1 MQKVVIILAVFA
13 VLIGNKK
20 SFLLLLFFFIL
31 SNLIFL
37 LAYDKLCEK
46 KNLIMQEK
54 NSRMEGAAYKVV
66 MQVEDVV
73 LGKMDSLMWMNFE
86 SIRKERWRAKLK
98 KDMQDIVLEEIQ
110 FVMNH
115 MWRIAM
121 FDEISRWE
129 GKNTFLRGNVTLD
142 IPGMNAL
149 IDMEITAM
157 NEMMEPMKR
166 IKLFSSMLLRLNEF
180 LPYLKEN
187 IGISDESSAEKEFL
201 AEEDEILR
209 IENASFEAEEQI
221 ILNNISFSLKKGEM
235 VALIGENG
243 CGKTT
248 LLRCICGLY
257 NPSSGRILKKYGGK
271 WIDKNEQNTFAYA
284 PVDNQ
289 LYQETARFN
298 VDTGTMGKHG
308 GNDELYKMFG
318 MEEKKEIQ
326 IESLS
331 QGQQQRVNIM
341 RAIVKDAEIIIL
353 DEPFA
358 NLDYS
363 IISQIVNYIRTQKKT
378 VICTLHDRELL
389 QYFDRILRIENGTA
403 SEINL

>member
-1 MQKVVIILAVFA
+1 M
-13 VLIGNKK
+13 
-20 SFLLLLFFFIL
+20 
-31 SNLIFL
+31 
-37 LAYDKLCEK
+37 ET
-46 KNLIMQEK
+46 EK
-54 NSRMEGAAYKVV
+54 NPLGYKPV
-66 MQVEDVV
+66 
-73 LGKMDSLMWMNFE
+73 GK
-86 SIRKERWRAKLK
+86 
-98 KDMQDIVLEEIQ
+98 
-110 FVMNH
+110 
-115 MWRIAM
+115 
-121 FDEISRWE
+121 
-129 GKNTFLRGNVTLD
+129 
-142 IPGMNAL
+142 
-149 IDMEITAM
+149 
-157 NEMMEPMKR
+157 
-166 IKLFSSMLLRLNEF
+166 LL
-180 LPYLKEN
+180 
-187 IGISDESSAEKEFL
+187 
-201 AEEDEILR
+201 
-209 IENASFEAEEQI
+209 
-221 ILNNISFSLKKGEM
+221 ISFS
-235 VALIGENG
+235 VPAIISCLINSVYNIVDQVFIGQG
-243 CGKTT
+243 AVLT
-248 LLRCICGLY
+248 LLLNWG
-257 NPSSGRILKKYGGK
+257 YGGK
-271 WIDKNEQNTFAYA
+271 WIDKNEQNIFAYA

-289 LYQETARFN
+289 LYQETTRFN